1 MYAGADCCRFALF
14 VEIVATVSDEG
25 PGMTIGHH
33 VSPKVAAIHVAN
45 RNGTAVAIEGAGF
58 ARNLAVAD
66 EGAQVSGGRLS
77 CGPSIGAR
85 LTRFWRV
92 DSPQSIGH
100 AINPES
106 IAINHPDGLGIDR
119 QDYKREGGG
128 EDRELHQISVV

>member
-1 MYAGADCCRFALF
+1 MLDGLPRS
-14 VEIVATVSDEG
+14 ATVQALRDSRLTFVARSTFLKCLRDYPGLYSHLVTILVERMRQADDE
-25 PGMTIGHH
+25 
-33 VSPKVAAIHVAN
+33 VA
-45 RNGTAVAIEGAGF
+45 
-58 ARNLAVAD
+58 
-66 EGAQVSGGRLS
+66 AQVSGGRLS